1 MTTGAEGKKRSRV
14 VSGMRPTGRLHIGH
28 YFGAL
33 ENWVRLQNAVVSS
46 GEGQHPEKPGHGS
59 AVPLRESRQYE
70 CFYFIADWHALTSD
84 YADTSGVAQNTIE
97 IMTDYLAVG
106 LDPAKSVIFQQSWVP
121 EHAELHLLLSMVTP
135 LSWLERVPTY
145 KEALAQVKD
154 KDLHNYGFLGYPCLQ
169 TADIVI
175 YSHEGTPL
183 FVPVGEDQVSHVEL
197 SREIVRR
204 VNVFYGLEVSQR
216 LFLPESKHALQQI
229 AAERA
234 PQLHSEWKYPVDQSM
249 QTFLVGKFRAA
260 AAEEGVNN
268 FLDAVKSL
276 GDFFRW
282 KEVLTEPG
290 VMLTKTPRVP
300 GLDGRKMSKSYG
312 NAITLSETDEE
323 IRKKT
328 KVMVTDPA
336 RKRRTDPGN
345 PDVCPVYDWHKLFS
359 AAEPGRLEWVRQGC
373 TTAGIGCI
381 ECKGAM
387 AENLIKWIA
396 PVRERRL
403 KWENDQK
410 GVVEMIDEGSKRAR
424 VAAKKTMEG
433 VREAV
438 FGWGRR
444 GRKF

>member
-1 MTTGAEGKKRSRV
+1 LTTGAEGKSRRRV

-33 ENWVRLQNAVVSS
+33 ENWVRLQND
-46 GEGQHPEKPGHGS
+46 PG
-59 AVPLRESRQYE
+59 YE

-97 IMTDYLAVG
+97 IMTDYLAAG
-106 LDPAKSVIFQQSWVP
+106 LDPAKSVIFQQSLVP

-145 KEALAQVKD
+145 KEALENVKD

-175 YSHEGTPL
+175 YSEPAIAGKEGKAL

-204 VNVFYGLEVSQR
+204 FSVFYGLDLDPALFADDTSMRKPAR
-216 LFLPESKHALQQI
+216 LLGIQPWDRHD
-229 AAERA
+229 
-234 PQLHSEWKYPVDQSM
+234 PD
-249 QTFLVGKFRAA
+249 KFRGEVRRVAV
-260 AAEEGVNN
+260 EIGVDN
-268 FLDAVKSL
+268 LHAKL
-276 GDFFRW
+276 GDLANLFPYRPSL
-282 KEVLTEPG
+282 VEPG
-290 VMLTKTPRVP
+290 VMLTKTPRIP

-359 AAEPGRLEWVRQGC
+359 SAETLAWAAHGC
-373 TTAGIGCI
+373 RTAGIGCI
-381 ECKGAM
+381 ECKAKM
-387 AENLIKWIA
+387 ADHLIQWIA
-396 PVRERRL
+396 PVRERR
-403 KWENDQK
+403 
-410 GVVEMIDEGSKRAR
+410 VEYERHPGRVLEVIDEGSKRAR
-424 VAAKKTMEG
+424 VEAKKTMER

-438 FGWGRR
+438 LGWKKKRDELM
-444 GRKF
+444 K